1 MRWIPIHRELV
12 PNFVIV
18 EFMDYSNYSLEDFV
32 QDKDFRNWVLSGN
45 PETDAFW
52 HQWMEN
58 NPTKAPLILEARAMV
73 RGLKFREYKL
83 DSHRKSALWD
93 SIEQRIDNPAFKIH
107 PTKYIDSN
115 RYTFR
120 KSTDNWFLKF
130 TVAAT
135 ISLFLIIVVYRY
147 IQNDNDQMEIYQTGF
162 SETLELVLWDGTEVV
177 LNANSM
183 IKIPNRR
190 VEGGVREVWLTGE
203 AFFDVARSDLYKEF
217 IVHTELIDVLVLGTK
232 FNVFT
237 RGRRS
242 FVELASGKV
251 MLTNPVTNT
260 RIEMEPGDHV
270 LYETEFSQPVIRKI
284 DTDEVSAWRENLLI
298 FRRTSLD
305 EIAALLKSNYN
316 LELIFTDRRTANHY
330 FTGTVPSDNL
340 ELLFTTL
347 ARTFDLEIEYMG
359 NTIVIKPREE
369 RP

>member
-1 MRWIPIHRELV
+1 
-12 PNFVIV
+12 
-18 EFMDYSNYSLEDFV
+18 MDYSNYSLEDFV
-32 QDKDFRNWVLSGN
+32 QDKDFRDWVLSGN

-58 NPTKAPLILEARAMV
+58 NPTKAPLILEARTLV
-73 RGLKFREYKL
+73 RGMKFREYKL
-83 DSHRKSALWD
+83 DTHRKTALWD
-93 SIEQRIDNPAFKIH
+93 AIEHRIENPAYKGH
-107 PTKYIDSN
+107 PSRFIDASRYPNRGRGGNWLLKYA
-115 RYTFR
+115 
-120 KSTDNWFLKF
+120 
-130 TVAAT
+130 VAAT
-135 ISLFLIIVVYRY
+135 ISLFLITVVYRY
-147 IQNDNDQMEIYQTGF
+147 LQSDLDQMEIYQTGF
-162 SETLELVLWDGTEVV
+162 SETLEIVLWDGTDVV

-183 IKIPNRR
+183 LRIPVRR

-203 AFFDVARSDLYKEF
+203 AYFDVARSDLHKEF
-217 IVHTELIDVLVLGTK
+217 IVHTDLIDVLVLGTK

-242 FVELASGKV
+242 LVELASGKV

-260 RIEMEPGDHV
+260 RIEMEPGDQV
-270 LYETEFSQPVIRKI
+270 LYETEYSPPVIRKI

-316 LELIFTDRRTANHY
+316 LEVIFTDRRTANHY

-347 ARTFDLEIEYMG
+347 ARTFDLEIEQMG
-359 NTIVIKPREE
+359 NTIVIKPREN